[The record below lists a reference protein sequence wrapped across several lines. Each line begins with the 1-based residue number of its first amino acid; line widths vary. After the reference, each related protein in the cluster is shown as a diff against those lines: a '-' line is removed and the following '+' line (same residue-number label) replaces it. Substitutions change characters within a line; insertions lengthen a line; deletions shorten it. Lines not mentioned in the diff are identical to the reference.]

1 VSARG
6 EKYRVFGI
14 RHHGPGSA
22 RSLLA
27 ALDDYAPDAVLIEG
41 PPEGDALLPLAAHAD
56 MRPPVALLL
65 YALDEPNRAAFYP
78 FAEFS
83 PEWQALRYAQAR
95 NLPVRFFDL
104 PQSHSLAPKPPFD
117 EPEPPLEEPAGNA
130 DEDKNPLS
138 PGRAERGGRS
148 RRERGET
155 KDFTPLNTSPS
166 DRSEDFEGGKTHFD
180 LPHPHPLPEGEG
192 ERNSPSVSAEEA
204 LAPIAARSGE
214 DTDPEVDA
222 ETCSTI
228 GHPDPWW
235 QLARLAGFADPEA
248 LWNRLVEE
256 RPDTPELF
264 IAIAELMR
272 AIRDD
277 DRVPRRDW
285 VREAWMRRE
294 LRAELKAGRERIAL
308 VCGAFHAPALLD
320 LPPAKQD
327 QELLRDLPKTRVG
340 ATWVPW
346 TYGRLARASGY
357 GAGVESPGWYEH
369 LWRKHPA
376 GAAAWMSRAAAVFR
390 EHDLDIA
397 PAHAIEATRL
407 AETLAALRGRAE
419 PGLAEVT
426 EAIQTIYCHGETTPL
441 RLVEEKLSV
450 GERLGAVPAE
460 TPEPPLAADL
470 RREQKR
476 LRLSPE
482 ASERLLDL
490 DLRKDNDL
498 ARSHLLHR
506 LAILGVPWGRLQ
518 EGGRS
523 GLGTFHEHWR
533 LRWDPELAVNLIE
546 AGRYGNRIAD
556 AAETALHERAADCGR
571 LPELAAML
579 EAALKAGLP
588 AAVPSLAARLDAAAA
603 LSDDIGDLMRAYA
616 RLAPVAKYGD
626 VRRTDTGALRMT
638 LRHYLER
645 ICIGLSLA
653 ASGIQDEAAAELLG
667 SLVGVDQAVH
677 TLDEAEALAGWQDA
691 LAHLADH
698 PGAHPLLLGRATR
711 LLLDRRRLTTEE
723 AARRL
728 GLALSPGVAA
738 QQAAWLEGFLAE
750 SGLLLIHQ
758 PELLGLLDA
767 WVCGLRGEVFDNI
780 LPLLRRAFAKFPKPE
795 RKQIG
800 QKLAAERG
808 HGVSGVESAGKID
821 WARGRLVLPTVAL
834 LFGVEE
840 VG

>member
-1 VSARG
+1 VSARNG
-6 EKYRVFGI
+6 KYRVFGI

-27 ALDDYAPDAVLIEG
+27 ALDAYAPDAILIEG

-56 MRPPVALLL
+56 MQPPVALLL

-83 PEWQALRYAQAR
+83 PEWQALCYAQAR

-104 PQSHSLAPKPPFD
+104 PQTHGLVLASQASVATAPND
-117 EPEPPLEEPAGNA
+117 IDPLPAEEEERGTSSGAA
-130 DEDKNPLS
+130 DEAAAS
-138 PGRAERGGRS
+138 
-148 RRERGET
+148 
-155 KDFTPLNTSPS
+155 
-166 DRSEDFEGGKTHFD
+166 
-180 LPHPHPLPEGEG
+180 
-192 ERNSPSVSAEEA
+192 
-204 LAPIAARSGE
+204 AARSE
-214 DTDPEVDA
+214 NDTDPEA
-222 ETCSTI
+222 GPETSSGTEY
-228 GHPDPWW
+228 PDPWR

-248 LWNRLVEE
+248 LWDRLVEE

-264 IAIAELMR
+264 AAIAELMQ

-277 DRVPRRDW
+277 DRLPHRDRI
-285 VREAWMRRE
+285 REAWMRKE
-294 LRAELKAGRERIAL
+294 LRAELKAGRDRIAV
-308 VCGAFHAPALLD
+308 VCGAFHAPALLE

-327 QELLRDLPKTRVG
+327 AALLRDLPKTKVG

-369 LWRKHPA
+369 LWHRHPA
-376 GAAAWMSRAAAVFR
+376 GTAAWMSRAAAVFR
-390 EHDLDIA
+390 DHDRDIA

-407 AETLAALRGRAE
+407 AETLAALRGRTE

-426 EAIQTIYCHGETTPL
+426 EAIQTIYCYGDASPL

-450 GERLGAVPAE
+450 GERLGAVPEEA
-460 TPEPPLAADL
+460 PEPPLAADL

-476 LRLSPE
+476 LRLPAE

-506 LAILGVPWGRLQ
+506 LSILGVAWGRLQ
-518 EGGRS
+518 EAARS

-533 LRWDPELAVNLIE
+533 LRWEPELAVNLIE
-546 AGRYGNRIAD
+546 AGHYGNSVVN
-556 AAETALHERAADCGR
+556 AAETALYERAASCES

-588 AAVPSLAARLDAAAA
+588 RAVPFLAARLDAAAA
-603 LSDDIGDLMRAYA
+603 VSGDIGDLMQAYA

-626 VRRTDTGALRMT
+626 VRRTDSGALRLT

-653 ASGIQDEAAAELLG
+653 ASGIQDEAATQLLD
-667 SLVGVDQAVH
+667 SLIAVDRAVQI
-677 TLDEAEALAGWQDA
+677 LDEHEVLTDWQSALAN
-691 LAHLADH
+691 LADH
-698 PGAHPLLLGRATR
+698 SAAHPLLLGRATR
-711 LLLDRRRLTTEE
+711 LLLDRRCVSMEE

-738 QQAAWLEGFLAE
+738 RQAAWLEGFLAE

-758 PELLGLLDA
+758 PELLGLLDT
-767 WVCGLRGEVFDNI
+767 WVCGLRGEVFDDI
-780 LPLLRRAFAKFPKPE
+780 LPLLRRAFAKFAKPE

-800 QKLAAERG
+800 QKLAAEQD
-808 HGVSGVESAGKID
+808 AGAASPTGRADRID
-821 WARGRLVLPTVAL
+821 WERGRRVLPTVRL
-834 LFGVEE
+834 LFGLE
-840 VG
+840 GSG